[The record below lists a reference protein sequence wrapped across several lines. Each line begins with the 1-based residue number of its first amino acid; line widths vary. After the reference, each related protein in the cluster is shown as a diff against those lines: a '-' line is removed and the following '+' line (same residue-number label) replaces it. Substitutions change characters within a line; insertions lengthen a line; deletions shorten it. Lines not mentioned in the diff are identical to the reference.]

1 MKLIWIVCCSLI
13 PVIGW
18 TQAPGP
24 SADGRISGL
33 AIVGLKTD
41 MTPQR
46 LEGLCE
52 PDWNCQLGR
61 PVSAQHNRQRL
72 LFDES
77 VVGYETLRQT
87 LLAQPGVQWVQAD
100 YELEVRNT
108 VPNDSY
114 FSSQWSLEL
123 IGATGAW
130 SGSTGGLSHRGDSIV
145 VAILDSGFDLEH
157 PDLRT
162 QYWRNPAE
170 LNGQAGVDN
179 DQNGY
184 TDDIFGWNFNLNTPN
199 HPPDFHGTAVAGIIG
214 AKGNNGEGIAGL
226 SWDVRLMPLT
236 VRTVSHII
244 EAYYYALNQRLRY
257 EQTQGQEGAYV
268 LVTNASLG
276 LSRRFC
282 DEFPGLNE
290 VYDAMGQAGILSV
303 AATSNTDY
311 DVDLEGDIPTSC
323 ASPYLISVTNT
334 DRNDRKVIGA
344 AFGVNSIDLGAPGGP
359 GNDGV
364 VAPNPGV
371 DYRNSFGGTSAACP
385 HVAGSA
391 ALLFSMP
398 CQKLADLMQNE
409 PEEAALLVRT
419 AMLETTVPLQDL
431 QMRTVTGGRLDVNA
445 AMEYLHSYCQEF
457 ELDEF
462 FPTFT
467 EKRGFLGVYPNPVSP
482 GQNLQVVFSNQEFG
496 AVSMR
501 LFNTL
506 GQLIWRTDL
515 SPQPFDQQVLELP
528 TANLQRG
535 TYVLIIENGQDPIP
549 TKIMVW

>member
-1 MKLIWIVCCSLI
+1 MKLLLIGVCSL
-13 PVIGW
+13 VLSMGW
-18 TQAPGP
+18 AQAPFKAEG
-24 SADGRISGL
+24 GRIPGL
-33 AIVGLKTD
+33 VIAGLKTD
-41 MTPQR
+41 MSPER

-77 VVGYETLRQT
+77 AVGYETLRQT
-87 LLAQPGVQWVQAD
+87 LLAQPGVQWVQPD

-123 IGATGAW
+123 IGAAGAW
-130 SGSTGGLSHRGDSIV
+130 TGSTGGLSHRGDSIV
-145 VAILDSGFDLEH
+145 VAILDSGFDLQH

-184 TDDIFGWNFNLNTPN
+184 TDDIYGWNFNLNAPN

-214 AKGNNGEGIAGL
+214 ARGNNGEGIAGL
-226 SWDVRLMPLT
+226 NWDVRLMPLT

-244 EAYYYALNQRLRY
+244 EAYYYALNQRKRY

-290 VYDAMGQAGILSV
+290 VYNAMGEAGILSV

-323 ASPYLISVTNT
+323 TSPYLISVTNI
-334 DRNDRKVIGA
+334 DRNQRKVIGA
-344 AFGVNSIDLGAPGGP
+344 AFGANSIDLGAPGGP

-364 VAPNPGV
+364 VTPNPGG
-371 DYRNSFGGTSAACP
+371 DYRQSFGGTSAACP

-398 CQKLADLMQNE
+398 CEKLALLMQDE
-409 PEEAALLVRT
+409 PAEAALLIRS
-419 AMLETTVPLQDL
+419 AMMETTVPLQDL
-431 QMRTVTGGRLDVNA
+431 QARTVSGGRLDLNA

-457 ELDEF
+457 EIESF
-462 FPTFT
+462 FPVFT
-467 EKRGFLGVYPNPVSP
+467 EQRGFLGVYPNPVSP
-482 GQNLQVVFSNQEFG
+482 GQNLQVVYANQEFNT
-496 AVSMR
+496 VSMR
-501 LFNTL
+501 LYNAL
-506 GQLIWRTDL
+506 GQLVWRTSL
-515 SPQPFDQQVLELP
+515 QPQPFEQQRVEVP
-528 TANLQRG
+528 TSTLQRG
-535 TYVLIIENGQDPIP
+535 TYVLIIENGQNPIP